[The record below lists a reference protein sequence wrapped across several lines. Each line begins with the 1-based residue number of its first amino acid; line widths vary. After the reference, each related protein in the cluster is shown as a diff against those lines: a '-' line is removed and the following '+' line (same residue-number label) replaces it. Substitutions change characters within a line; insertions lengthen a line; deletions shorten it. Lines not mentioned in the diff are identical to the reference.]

1 MVEYLSLVGGDPR
14 IDTRVLTEIGAYMR
28 DECGVPNPPGYP
40 LLGSEFNVTRAG
52 IHADGLLKDE
62 EIYNVFDTERL
73 LGRPVGVSVN
83 DKSGTA
89 GVAFWVNQALGLK
102 EGARLPKHHPGI
114 EAMHEAV
121 MRQYGAGRASGMTQD
136 ELLALAREFLPELFG
151 PAPGSKANVAAA
163 V

>member
-1 MVEYLSLVGGDPR
+1 MEYLSLVGGDPR
-14 IDTRVLTEIGAYMR
+14 IDTRVLTEMGTYMR
-28 DECGVPNPPGYP
+28 EECGVPVPPTYP

-62 EIYNVFDTERL
+62 EIYNVFDTDRL

-102 EGARLPKHHPGI
+102 EGQRLPKHHPGI
-114 EAMHEAV
+114 EALHEAV
-121 MRQYGAGRASGMTQD
+121 MRQYAGGRASGMTQD
-136 ELLALAREFLPELFG
+136 ELTALAREYLPELF
-151 PAPGSKANVAAA
+151 APPVGIR
-163 V
+163 